1 MISARIESDLAI
13 PPGELLEEELEERG
27 MSQIELARR
36 MGRPR
41 QKINEIIKG
50 KRAITP
56 ATALQLEQVLGISAR
71 LWLGLETDYR
81 LTLARQGAEAGANNL
96 TARR

>member
-1 MISARIESDLAI
+1 MIRTSLESDLAI
-13 PPGELLEEELEERG
+13 PPCELLEEELKERN
-27 MSQIELARR
+27 MSQLELAQL

-56 ATALQLEQVLGISAR
+56 ETALQLERVLGISAR
-71 LWLGLETDYR
+71 LWLGLESEYR
-81 LTLARQGAEAGANNL
+81 LTLARQKAGKL
-96 TARR
+96 

>member
-1 MISARIESDLAI
+1 MISARLESDLAI
-13 PPGELLEEELEERG
+13 PQGELLEEELAERG
-27 MSQIELARR
+27 MSQIELAQR

-41 QKINEIIKG
+41 QKINEIIRG

-56 ATALQLEQVLGISAR
+56 ETALQLEQVLGIPAR

-81 LTLARQGAEAGANNL
+81 LTLARQKAAKPQ
-96 TARR
+96 TA